1 MTPDEPFVAPQ
12 RSALRKASDTDVHPS
27 TPTESADLPSFN
39 TGNTGDSILRGKNE
53 KTVAFEV
60 QIPKSLRKRLRTR
73 AGELDISVDELAT
86 RILRD
91 GLN

>member
-1 MTPDEPFVAPQ
+1 MKNDEPFVAPQ
-12 RSALRKASDTDVHPS
+12 RSALRKAPDTNVHPS
-27 TPTESADLPSFN
+27 TPTESVELPSFN
-39 TGNTGDSILRGKNE
+39 TGNTGDAVLRGKSE
-53 KTVAFEV
+53 KTVSIEV

-91 GLN
+91 GLI

>member
-12 RSALRKASDTDVHPS
+12 RSALRKAADTNVHPS
-27 TPTESADLPSFN
+27 MPTDSADLPAFN
-39 TGNTGDSILRGKNE
+39 TGNTGDSVLRGKSE
-53 KTVAFEV
+53 KTVAIEV

-73 AGELDISVDELAT
+73 AGELDISVDELAS